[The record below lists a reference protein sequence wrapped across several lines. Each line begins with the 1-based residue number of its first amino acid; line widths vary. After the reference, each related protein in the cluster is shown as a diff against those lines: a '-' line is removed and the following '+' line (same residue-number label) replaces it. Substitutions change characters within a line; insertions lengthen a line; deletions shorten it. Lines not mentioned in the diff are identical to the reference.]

1 VQIIL
6 VSQRF
11 PSTRTVNI
19 EARHIIAASAC
30 FLLLVLG
37 CAFLFSWL
45 SVAWRLPHVEA
56 QMVRVQDEETIERE
70 RQSQEIFRTLSASIG
85 QLQAKMV
92 QLDGLARRLSTQ
104 TGVQIPTQQ
113 DIANSIDDS
122 PQGGPFVPAPLN
134 HASLREEIDQLAMQI
149 QERGIVFGML
159 ESTLRERM
167 VRRELLPSVLPV
179 RGDARF
185 GSPFGPRV
193 DPFGRGRAIHEG
205 QDFIAPFGSDILAAA
220 DGVVVSAAFHPEFGN
235 MVEINHGGELI
246 TRYAHM
252 SALKASVGDVV
263 RRGQVIGALGSTG
276 RSTGP
281 HLHFEV
287 RANNIPINPARFL
300 QP

>member
-11 PSTRTVNI
+11 SSTKTVSI

-30 FLLLVLG
+30 FLLIILG
-37 CAFLFSWL
+37 CAFVLSWL
-45 SVAWRLPHVEA
+45 SIAWRLPHVEA
-56 QMVRVQDEETIERE
+56 QMASARDEEGNERE
-70 RQSQEIFRTLSASIG
+70 RQNQEIFRALSASIG
-85 QLQAKMV
+85 QLQARMV
-92 QLDGLARRLSTQ
+92 QLDGLAQRLSAQ
-104 TGVQIPTQQ
+104 TGVQLPAQP
-113 DIANSIDDS
+113 DIDDS
-122 PQGGPFVPAPLN
+122 PRGGPFIPAPLN
-134 HASLREEIDQLAMQI
+134 QASLREEIDQLAMQL

-159 ESTLRERM
+159 ESALRERM
-167 VRRELLPSVLPV
+167 VRRELLPSILPI
-179 RGDARF
+179 RGDLRF
-185 GSPFGPRV
+185 GSPFGPRI

-235 MVEINHGGELI
+235 MVEVNHGGELI

-287 RANNIPINPARFL
+287 RAYDIPINPAKFL